1 MAASVVVEEG
11 DVGFGLLGTPTITGD
26 ANVTL
31 TGVQGAGQIGT
42 TTMQF
47 GARVTGVQ
55 ATASLGNAFVRINKQ
70 VTVTGVSAIGRVQT
84 PLVWGNINDS
94 QDPNWR
100 IIPT

>member
-1 MAASVVVEEG
+1 
-11 DVGFGLLGTPTITGD
+11 
-26 ANVTL
+26 
-31 TGVQGAGQIGT
+31 
-42 TTMQF
+42 MQF

-55 ATASLGNAFVRINKQ
+55 ATVSLGQVTVSIPKS